1 MTGFIRGLFS
11 GKAKNPGEADRP
23 VRQKP
28 APQQPTIKQVGGAYF
43 LNEDDAKSYGNIEY
57 MRSSKTVRRTFAK
70 KRGETVEK
78 ESIRQISALEA
89 KRLQEQGLAVEKIAP
104 SEVSIQP
111 AVKKDASAER
121 RKVDTNLDMFRKMA
135 KDMKK

>member
-23 VRQKP
+23 VRQP

-43 LNEDDAKSYGNIEY
+43 LSDDDAKSYGNIEY
-57 MRSSKTVRRTFAK
+57 MRSSKTVRRTFAR

-89 KRLQEQGLAVEKIAP
+89 KRLQEQGLSVEKIAP

-111 AVKKDASAER
+111 AVKKDASSER